1 MALQRDTENKLDA
14 MAEPTQ
20 APEQGIQVAG
30 RLPRGLTREILEPLM
45 GKGAR
50 GTDFT
55 TKRRSP
61 TKPEEVEAAEPMPEN
76 VDADVV
82 EQPAQDPDV
91 VPETAEDPA
100 PIPEAPIEPTK
111 PAPASEEEMQRMLDQ
126 REAEVGTP
134 RQAPSPT
141 EAQAAEGVVSGP
153 FNTTMYDNDGL
164 AATIQSFADKAPEL
178 KRQKISVLYDEAQKR
193 GVPQDVLNSI
203 FSGQKF
209 ESAVGDSEL
218 ATRMA
223 GLVTLH
229 DESAKRLDDLMQ
241 RMADNQLDDAGQFEL
256 REAIAQHDIIYGE
269 MVNAKRDV
277 ARTMNV
283 FKNVKGRE
291 DVPLSE
297 VRAALD
303 ELGGSDN
310 LRGFAEK
317 YNDLKKQGRAAQNNM
332 LRRGAIGRTYD
343 AAVYA
348 AQSVLLMNPDTHLY
362 NLAANTLMLLLDPV
376 VRLGAVPAGLIR
388 QRVAKVF
395 GRVYDEDRA
404 MMDDVAASGW
414 ALTEG
419 VKDGWVLAGR
429 ALREGE
435 GAKEVRRNPYRADY
449 LFGRDIK
456 KARQEGAFKSGFGK
470 IIDAM
475 GTVHS
480 LSFKALGASDEFV
493 GGYAARAELLREGA
507 RLGRTVYRD
516 AIDAGKTPEEALE
529 AAQRATQKLLTER
542 PANVQQNIDH
552 FRKMITMTSDPNLG
566 LRSGRLMWKTQ
577 KILNSPVIKP
587 LAMFTKTVTNIG
599 SEGAANSPLFFLS
612 PRFHEEWSRGGRHR
626 DMAVSRVAVGSGMM
640 IGGYHLAMNDRTTGA
655 GPSTTEDRNNL
666 RQMGWLPFSFRLS
679 RDEYTAIDV
688 ERLQALVGEDQV
700 RIGKGQ
706 FDGDLFVSLSRLEPF
721 NIPFLLSAAYADS
734 IKFNAYDP
742 DDTEL
747 TIMSNASAAALAEFT
762 TNIPVMTTFAEITSI
777 LNVRGNEETG
787 SKFVDII
794 NGATRAYGNFALN
807 AMPGVNLANSSLAAK
822 IERIIDPTIRNIAV
836 TEAQD
841 EFLYDQ
847 FGIDNPSNVPAIGAF
862 LESYNRLRSRVPLL
876 SPGVAPKLDPLTAEP
891 IGMDKS
897 LLHSASPVFMSTGK
911 RSQIREYLDE
921 LNFGVGYPN
930 FVINGVRLPAEV
942 QNRYIQLYAKEVRVD
957 GMSMEDSIISKIED
971 KMAYYEN
978 PNRQGLP
985 ANIGVMHSLIDSEV
999 ARYRKVAKE
1008 RMFGAF
1014 TEDMD
1019 DPELADFMLAP
1030 LKGRKYSFLDDEI
1043 EYPELADRMRRNYN
1057 ERKQFGTR

>member
-1 MALQRDTENKLDA
+1 MAKRTDIVDMNEVPVADS
-14 MAEPTQ
+14 
-20 APEQGIQVAG
+20 EQGIQVAG
-30 RLPRGLTREILEPLM
+30 PVPRSLTRQILEPLM
-45 GKGAR
+45 EKGAR

-61 TKPEEVEAAEPMPEN
+61 TKPEEVEAVEPIPEN
-76 VDADVV
+76 VEADVV
-82 EQPAQDPDV
+82 EQPAQDLDV
-91 VPETAEDPA
+91 LPETVEDPA

-111 PAPASEEEMQRMLDQ
+111 PAPASEEEMQRMLNQ

-141 EAQAAEGVVSGP
+141 PAQAAEGVVAGP

-303 ELGGSDN
+303 SLGGADN

-317 YNDLKKQGRAAQNNM
+317 YNDLKKEGRAAQNKM
-332 LRRGAIGRTYD
+332 LQRGAIGRTYD

-362 NLAANTLMLLLDPV
+362 NLAANSLMLFLDPV
-376 VRLGAVPAGLIR
+376 ERLGAAAVGPMR

-395 GRVYDEDRA
+395 GRVYDEDMA
-404 MMDDVAASGW
+404 MMDDVSASGW
-414 ALTEG
+414 ALIEG
-419 VKDGWVLAGR
+419 IKDGWILAGR
-429 ALREGE
+429 SLREGE
-435 GAKEVRRNPYRADY
+435 GAKEVSRNPYRADY
-449 LFGRDIK
+449 LFGRDLNQ
-456 KARQEGAFKSGFGK
+456 ARQEGAFKRGFGK

-507 RLGRTVYRD
+507 RLGRTVYKD
-516 AIDAGKTPEEALE
+516 AIDAGKTHEKALE
-529 AAQRATQKLLTER
+529 AAQKATQKLLTER
-542 PANVQQNIDH
+542 PANVQQDIDH

-566 LRSGRLMWKTQ
+566 LKSGRALWKMQ
-577 KILNSPVIKP
+577 KLLNSPLLKP
-587 LAMFTKTVTNIG
+587 IVMFNKTVTNIG
-599 SEGAANSPLFFLS
+599 SEGAARGPLFFLS

-626 DMAVSRVAVGSGMM
+626 DMAVSRVAVGSAMM
-640 IGGYHLAMNDRTTGA
+640 IGGYHLAMNDRITGA

-666 RQMGWLPFSFRLS
+666 RQMGWLPFSYRLS
-679 RDEYTAIDV
+679 RDEYTDLDV
-688 ERLQALVGEDQV
+688 ERLQELVGEDQV

-706 FDGDLFVSLSRLEPF
+706 FEGDLFFSLSRLEPF
-721 NIPFLLSAAYADS
+721 NIPFLLSAAYADAV
-734 IKFNAYDP
+734 KFNAYDP
-742 DDTEL
+742 DDSEL
-747 TIMSNASAAALAEFT
+747 SVMSSASAAALAEFT
-762 TNIPVMTTFAEITSI
+762 TNIPVMTTFAEIMRI
-777 LNVRGNEETG
+777 ANVRGNQETG
-787 SKFVDII
+787 SQLVDII
-794 NGATRAYGNFALN
+794 NGASRAYGNFALN
-807 AMPGVNLANSSLAAK
+807 AMPGVNIANSSLAAK
-822 IERIIDPTIRNIAV
+822 FERIIDPTISNIAV
-836 TEAQD
+836 TEEQD
-841 EFLYDQ
+841 EFLYNQ
-847 FGIDNPSNVPAIGAF
+847 FGIDNPSNVPAVGAF
-862 LESYNRLRSRVPLL
+862 LEAYNRLRSRVPLI
-876 SPGVAPKLDPLTAEP
+876 SPGVTPKLDPLTAEP

-897 LLHSASPVFMSTGK
+897 VLHSAAPMFVSKGK
-911 RSQIREYLDE
+911 SSQIREYLDE

-942 QNRYIQLYAKEVRVD
+942 QNRYIQLYAKEVQID
-957 GMSMEDSIISKIED
+957 GMNMEESIISKIDD
-971 KMAYYEN
+971 KMDYYEKKDQ
-978 PNRQGLP
+978 RG
-985 ANIGVMHSLIDSEV
+985 NIGVMHGIIDSEV
-999 ARYRKVAKE
+999 SRYRKAARE
-1008 RMFGAF
+1008 RMFGTF

-1030 LKGRKYSFLDDEI
+1030 LKGRKYGFLDDEI

-1057 ERKQFGTR
+1057 ELKQFGTR